1 MALYGPQGWEK
12 KRIPLNLGSQ
22 FGNPWGQCSI
32 ISQYPEVNVLAFIS
46 NLRPNNKQKMRK
58 FGPKIFWPRV
68 LV

>member
-1 MALYGPQGWEK
+1 MGLYRPQGWKK

-32 ISQYPEVNVLAFIS
+32 IYQYPEVNILAFIS
-46 NLRPNNKQKMRK
+46 NLRPNNQPKML
-58 FGPKIFWPRV
+58 KIGPRV